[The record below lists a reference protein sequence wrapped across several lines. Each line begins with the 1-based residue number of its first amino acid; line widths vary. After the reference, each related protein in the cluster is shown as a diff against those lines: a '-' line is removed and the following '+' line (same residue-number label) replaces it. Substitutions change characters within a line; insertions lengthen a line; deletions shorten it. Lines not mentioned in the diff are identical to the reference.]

1 VPTKDLLPRLQQHR
15 DHHFRRLPHR
25 RVVGEREALN
35 FVEEV
40 GFCTAFTPGLGVPCL
55 REAIEGRRE
64 PKLPEHIQHD
74 RAIMMTWRLKDDL
87 PARGEVYY
95 GKVLAGRPSF
105 VSLELLPAMLRVR
118 TAPVGYVTLYRRG
131 LLSHCAK
138 LVMDTLTKRGPAET
152 KALKLSTGFAQPK
165 MRRQFDSAM
174 KELQEKFL
182 ALKIE
187 ERYDPFTYVWGT
199 VEDRWADALKA
210 ARQLS
215 PTEAAYRLA
224 RRYFEVAAFG
234 RRQVVARIL
243 GIEPARLATATN
255 RLVREG
261 VLMDEQR
268 ITGLRTPVAM
278 LRTFA

>member
-1 VPTKDLLPRLQQHR
+1 
-15 DHHFRRLPHR
+15 
-25 RVVGEREALN
+25 
-35 FVEEV
+35 
-40 GFCTAFTPGLGVPCL
+40 
-55 REAIEGRRE
+55 
-64 PKLPEHIQHD
+64 
-74 RAIMMTWRLKDDL
+74 
-87 PARGEVYY
+87 
-95 GKVLAGRPSF
+95 
-105 VSLELLPAMLRVR
+105 
-118 TAPVGYVTLYRRG
+118 
-131 LLSHCAK
+131 
-138 LVMDTLTKRGPAET
+138 MDTLTKRGPAET

-261 VLMDEQR
+261 LLMDEQR